1 MMRQSITRRG
11 FLGSLLGSTVT
22 AGLSS
27 WEEAEAADR
36 PLPTRVLGKTGVR
49 VPILAM
55 GTAPAGTRASDKD
68 AIALFNAAIDQGV
81 TYMDTAPDFAGY
93 GRAQLQLGQVLKDR
107 RKEVFLVTKTFTPD
121 GDKAR
126 QLLEQNLKELQT
138 DHADLVYVHS
148 LGADEMD
155 PRRSLG
161 PNGTL
166 RALLKARE
174 DGLTRFVGIS
184 GHNRPKRFVEA
195 LREHDI
201 DVIMNA
207 VNFVDRHTY
216 DFETKVWPLAA
227 KKNVG
232 LVAMK
237 VFGGQQGS
245 GCAMPKE
252 HVPLALRYA
261 LSLPNVATAVVGMAT
276 QEELKLNLAGVR
288 AFQPLAAEER
298 AKLEKLGRDLA
309 RRWGPHFGAVA

>member
-1 MMRQSITRRG
+1 MRETVSRRE
-11 FLGSLLGSTVT
+11 FLLTTLTGTLATGLGAVE
-22 AGLSS
+22 A
-27 WEEAEAADR
+27 AEADR
-36 PLPTRVLGKTGVR
+36 KPLPQRALGKTGVR

-55 GTAPAGTRASDKD
+55 GTAPAGVRAQDKD
-68 AIALFNAAIDQGV
+68 AIALFHEAIDRGV

-93 GRAQLQLGQVLKDR
+93 GRAQVQLGHVLKER
-107 RKEVFLVTKTFTPD
+107 RREVFLVTKTFTPD

-126 QLLEQNLKELQT
+126 ALLDRNLKELQT

-155 PRRSLG
+155 PKRSLG

-184 GHNRPKRFVEA
+184 GHNRPQRFVEA

-201 DVIMNA
+201 DVMMNA

-227 KKNVG
+227 QKKVG

-237 VFGGQQGS
+237 VYGGSWGRS
-245 GCAMPKE
+245 RKMPAE
-252 HVPLALRYA
+252 HVQDAFRYA
-261 LSLPNVATAVVGMAT
+261 LSLPNVATAVIGMETTADLR
-276 QEELKLNLAGVR
+276 QNVAWAHSFK
-288 AFQPLAAEER
+288 PLTVDER
-298 AKLEKLGRDLA
+298 AKLEKVGKALA
-309 RRWGPHFGAVA
+309 AKWGPHYGVVI